1 MYLCPLLF
9 GQVGG
14 FYFLHENIKIQLAKL
29 RFFLNIRKLKNM
41 KMIFKKEFKL
51 FFSNITGYIVI
62 ALFVLANALSLWVL
76 PGQWNVFDSGYAS
89 LDALFFL
96 APWLY
101 LFLCPAITMRFFAE
115 ERAEGTLELLLTKPL
130 SRFEIVGGKALAG
143 WVLVIIALLPSLIWY
158 LSVYILAEPMGNVD
172 LGAFWGSWIGLL
184 FLAAV
189 YVAIGTFG
197 SSLSSNQVVA
207 FITSVVISFLLF
219 YGFELVGSL
228 FSGETAYW
236 LRQLG
241 INEHYKSI
249 SRGVI
254 DSRDLIYFVA
264 LTAGFI
270 YLTTKQIKK

>member
-1 MYLCPLLF
+1 MYLCRVLF
-9 GQVGG
+9 GVILLDIRTQ
-14 FYFLHENIKIQLAKL
+14 FDLQSYY
-29 RFFLNIRKLKNM
+29 FFLIQAKNM
-41 KMIFKKEFKL
+41 KIIFQKEFRD
-51 FFSNITGYIVI
+51 FFSSITGYIVI
-62 ALFVLANALSLWVL
+62 VLFLVANALFLWVL

-89 LDALFFL
+89 LDTLFFL

-101 LFLCPAITMRFFAE
+101 LFLCPAVTMRFFAE
-115 ERAEGTLELLLTKPL
+115 EKANGTIELLLTKPI
-130 SRFEIVGGKALAG
+130 SRFQIVAGKALAG
-143 WVLVIIALLPSLIWY
+143 WVLVIIALLPSVLWY
-158 LSVYILAEPMGNVD
+158 SSVYILAEPMGNVD
-172 LGAFWGSWIGLL
+172 SGAFWGSWMGLL

-197 SSLSSNQVVA
+197 SSLTSNQVVA

-219 YGFELVGSL
+219 YGFELLGSL

-254 DSRDLIYFVA
+254 DSRDLVYFVA

-270 YLTTKQIKK
+270 YLTTKQIKNK

>member
-1 MYLCPLLF
+1 M
-9 GQVGG
+9 
-14 FYFLHENIKIQLAKL
+14 
-29 RFFLNIRKLKNM
+29 RT
-41 KMIFKKEFKL
+41 IFKKEFKS
-51 FFSNITGYIVI
+51 FFSNFTGYIVI
-62 ALFVLANALSLWVL
+62 ALFFIANALFLWVL
-76 PGQWNVFDSGYAS
+76 PGKWNLFDSGYAS

-101 LFLCPAITMRFFAE
+101 LFLCPAVTMKFFSE
-115 ERAEGTLELLLTKPL
+115 EKSEGTIELLLTKPL
-130 SRFEIVGGKALAG
+130 SRFDLVLGKALAG
-143 WVLVIIALLPSLIWY
+143 WFLVVIALLPSLIWY
-158 LSVYILAEPMGNVD
+158 LSVYFLAEPMGNVD
-172 LGAFWGSWIGLL
+172 SGAFWGSWIGLL
-184 FLAAV
+184 MLAMV
-189 YVAIGTFG
+189 YVAIGVFG

-207 FITSVVISFLLF
+207 FMVSAILSFVLF

-254 DSRDLIYFVA
+254 DSRDIVYFFA
-264 LTAGFI
+264 LSSLFI

>member
-1 MYLCPLLF
+1 M
-9 GQVGG
+9 
-14 FYFLHENIKIQLAKL
+14 KI
-29 RFFLNIRKLKNM
+29 
-41 KMIFKKEFKL
+41 IFNKEFKT
-51 FFSNITGYIVI
+51 FFSSISGYIVI
-62 ALFVLANALSLWVL
+62 MLFLITNAIFIWIL

-101 LFLCPAITMRFFAE
+101 LFLCPAVTMRFFAE
-115 ERAEGTLELLLTKPL
+115 EKSEGTIELLLTKPL
-130 SRFEIVGGKALAG
+130 SRLDIVVGKAFAG
-143 WVLVIIALLPSLIWY
+143 WVLVIIALFPSVLWY

-172 LGAFWGSWIGLL
+172 SGAFWGSWIGLL

-197 SSLSSNQVVA
+197 SSLTSNQVVA
-207 FITSVVISFLLF
+207 FITSVVISFVLF
-219 YGFELVGSL
+219 YGFELIGSL

-270 YLTTKQIKK
+270 YLTTKQIKSK

>member
-1 MYLCPLLF
+1 
-9 GQVGG
+9 
-14 FYFLHENIKIQLAKL
+14 
-29 RFFLNIRKLKNM
+29 
-41 KMIFKKEFKL
+41 
-51 FFSNITGYIVI
+51 
-62 ALFVLANALSLWVL
+62 
-76 PGQWNVFDSGYAS
+76 
-89 LDALFFL
+89 
-96 APWLY
+96 
-101 LFLCPAITMRFFAE
+101 MRFFAE
-115 ERAEGTLELLLTKPL
+115 EKSEGTIELLLTKPL
-130 SRFEIVGGKALAG
+130 SRFDIVAGKAFAG
-143 WVLVIIALLPSLIWY
+143 WVLVIIALLPSLLWF

-172 LGAFWGSWIGLL
+172 SGAFWGSWIGLL

-189 YVAIGTFG
+189 YVSIGTFG
-197 SSLSSNQVVA
+197 SSLTSNQVVA
-207 FITSVVISFLLF
+207 FITSVVISFALF

-270 YLTTKQIKK
+270 YLTTKQIKNK

>member
-1 MYLCPLLF
+1 M
-9 GQVGG
+9 
-14 FYFLHENIKIQLAKL
+14 KI
-29 RFFLNIRKLKNM
+29 
-41 KMIFKKEFKL
+41 IFNKEFNC
-51 FFSNITGYIVI
+51 FFSSLTGYIVI
-62 ALFVLANALSLWVL
+62 ALFVVANALFLWVL
-76 PGQWNVFDSGYAS
+76 PGKWNVFDGGYAS
-89 LDALFFL
+89 LDALFIL

-101 LFLCPAITMRFFAE
+101 LFLCPAVTMKFFSE
-115 ERAEGTLELLLTKPL
+115 EKSEGTIELLLTKPL
-130 SRFEIVGGKALAG
+130 SRLDIVGGKALAG
-143 WVLVIIALLPSLIWY
+143 WVLVLIALLPSLIWY
-158 LSVYILAEPMGNVD
+158 LSIYLLAEPMGNVD
-172 LGAFWGSWIGLL
+172 SGAFWGSWIGLL
-184 FLAAV
+184 MLAMV
-189 YVAIGTFG
+189 YVSIGVFG

-207 FITSVVISFLLF
+207 FMISAILSFVLF

-254 DSRDLIYFVA
+254 DSRDIIYFIA

>member
-1 MYLCPLLF
+1 M
-9 GQVGG
+9 
-14 FYFLHENIKIQLAKL
+14 KI
-29 RFFLNIRKLKNM
+29 
-41 KMIFKKEFKL
+41 IFKKEFNS
-51 FFSNITGYIVI
+51 FFSSITGYIVI
-62 ALFVLANALSLWVL
+62 ALFVLANALFLWVL

-115 ERAEGTLELLLTKPL
+115 EKSEGTIELLLTKPL
-130 SRFEIVGGKALAG
+130 SRLDIVAGKALAG
-143 WVLVIIALLPSLIWY
+143 WVLVIIALLPSLIWF

-172 LGAFWGSWIGLL
+172 SGAFWGSWIGLL

-189 YVAIGTFG
+189 YVSIGTFG
-197 SSLSSNQVVA
+197 SSLTSNQVVA
-207 FITSVVISFLLF
+207 FITSVVISFALF

-270 YLTTKQIKK
+270 YLTTRQIKSK

>member
-1 MYLCPLLF
+1 MYT
-9 GQVGG
+9 
-14 FYFLHENIKIQLAKL
+14 
-29 RFFLNIRKLKNM
+29 
-41 KMIFKKEFKL
+41 IFKKEFKS
-51 FFSNITGYIVI
+51 FFSNVTGYIVI
-62 ALFVLANALSLWVL
+62 ALFLVANALFLWII

-101 LFLCPAITMRFFAE
+101 LFLSPAVTMKFFSE
-115 ERAEGTLELLLTKPL
+115 EKSEGTIELLLTKPL
-130 SRFEIVGGKALAG
+130 SRFDLVLGKALAG
-143 WVLVIIALLPSLIWY
+143 WFLVVIALLPSLIWY
-158 LSVYILAEPMGNVD
+158 LSVYFLAEPMGNVD
-172 LGAFWGSWIGLL
+172 SGAFWGSWIGLL
-184 FLAAV
+184 MLAMV
-189 YVAIGTFG
+189 YVAIGVFG

-207 FITSVVISFLLF
+207 FMVSAILSFALF

-254 DSRDLIYFVA
+254 DSRDIVYFFA
-264 LTAGFI
+264 LSSLFI

>member
-1 MYLCPLLF
+1 MYT
-9 GQVGG
+9 
-14 FYFLHENIKIQLAKL
+14 
-29 RFFLNIRKLKNM
+29 
-41 KMIFKKEFKL
+41 IFKKEFKS
-51 FFSNITGYIVI
+51 FFSNVTGYIVI
-62 ALFVLANALSLWVL
+62 ALFLVANALFLWII

-101 LFLCPAITMRFFAE
+101 LFLSPAVTMKFFSE
-115 ERAEGTLELLLTKPL
+115 EKSEGTIELLLTKPL
-130 SRFEIVGGKALAG
+130 SCFDLVLGKALAG
-143 WVLVIIALLPSLIWY
+143 WFLVVIALLPSLIWY
-158 LSVYILAEPMGNVD
+158 LSVYFLAEPMGNVD
-172 LGAFWGSWIGLL
+172 SGAFWGSWIGLL
-184 FLAAV
+184 MLAMV
-189 YVAIGTFG
+189 YVAIGVFG

-207 FITSVVISFLLF
+207 FMVSAILSFALF

-270 YLTTKQIKK
+270 YLTTKQIKNK

>member
-1 MYLCPLLF
+1 M
-9 GQVGG
+9 V
-14 FYFLHENIKIQLAKL
+14 I
-29 RFFLNIRKLKNM
+29 
-41 KMIFKKEFKL
+41 IFKKELKA
-51 FFSNITGYIVI
+51 FFSSFTGYVVF
-62 ALFVLANALSLWVL
+62 ALFVLANALFLWVL

-115 ERAEGTLELLLTKPL
+115 EKSEGTIELLLTKPL
-130 SRFEIVGGKALAG
+130 SRLDIVAGKAFAG
-143 WVLVIIALLPSLIWY
+143 WVLVIIALLPSLIWF

-172 LGAFWGSWIGLL
+172 SGAFWGSWMGLL

-197 SSLSSNQVVA
+197 SSLTSNQVVA
-207 FITSVVISFLLF
+207 FIFSVVISFLLF

-228 FSGETAYW
+228 FPGEIAYW

-254 DSRDLIYFVA
+254 DSRDIIYFVA
-264 LTAGFI
+264 LTIGFI
-270 YLTTKQIKK
+270 YLTMRQIKK

>member
-1 MYLCPLLF
+1 MYIILKKEL
-9 GQVGG
+9 
-14 FYFLHENIKIQLAKL
+14 KT
-29 RFFLNIRKLKNM
+29 FFLT
-41 KMIFKKEFKL
+41 
-51 FFSNITGYIVI
+51 ITGYIVI
-62 ALFVLANALSLWVL
+62 GLFVIANALLLWFL

-101 LFLCPAITMRFFAE
+101 LFLCPAITMRFFSE
-115 ERAEGTLELLLTKPL
+115 EKSEGTIELLLTKPL
-130 SRFEIVGGKALAG
+130 SRFSIVVGKVLAG
-143 WVLVIIALLPSLIWY
+143 WLLVIIALLPSLLWY
-158 LSVYILAEPMGNVD
+158 LSIYILAEPMGNVD
-172 LGAFWGSWIGLL
+172 SGAFWGSWIGLL
-184 FLAAV
+184 LLAML
-189 YVAIGTFG
+189 YVSIGTFG

-219 YGFELVGSL
+219 YGFELIGSL

-249 SRGVI
+249 SRGVL
-254 DSRDLIYFVA
+254 DSRDLVYFIA

-270 YLTTKQIKK
+270 YLTTKQIKNK